1 MATRFPHR
9 TKVNAFIIKP
19 RSDFCVDF
27 TIMNFRQIL
36 RVLWSIGML
45 LHFAAAAQTASTI
58 SELSAYIQE
67 AEDNNPAIQE
77 ARWTVEQAL
86 IKHQELLEFL
96 DPSLYAALGHA
107 DNSKDVPGSNHYSST
122 TNDATE
128 LQTGVEIPFAE
139 GFYLAIGG
147 AERILHGREGDSH
160 ITQTLV
166 GARVRVPLLRDRG
179 FAELAND
186 RALAKA
192 EYNAAVAN
200 LLKQTQI
207 IRRNVVL
214 AYIAAYE
221 SQMSYKVTIEASERF
236 RRLVDEAT
244 ELERLGVIPAYQIHD
259 ARMDYQIG
267 LENEEIARNK
277 VELNLIALSAVL
289 GKHREIRL
297 QFENDDTFLVTRASE
312 TPVVPTVNL
321 ERSYEARG
329 SYLVI
334 ENTIS
339 QVRAQILSA
348 EEEMK
353 DDLSLNFGAAWQA
366 ESHNRA
372 IGTHELLGD
381 ERQGAEIALVW
392 KRNLDNRGPRAR
404 LARYNARIQQ
414 FKQQLRAEA
423 ISIETEVRNE
433 LNNLA
438 TARQRLEI
446 VNKGIEAAEKTLEAE
461 QERFKLGQS
470 TSSVVT
476 DAQKDLTSLKQRLTS
491 AAADL
496 LRAWANLQYATGY
509 DIK

>member
-1 MATRFPHR
+1 
-9 TKVNAFIIKP
+9 
-19 RSDFCVDF
+19 
-27 TIMNFRQIL
+27 MNFRQIL
-36 RVLWSIGML
+36 RVVC
-45 LHFAAAAQTASTI
+45 FCTAALFCGIAAMAQNSF
-58 SELSAYIQE
+58 SFGELDAFVQE

-77 ARWTVEQAL
+77 ARWAVEQAL

-96 DPSLYAALGHA
+96 DPSLFAALGHA
-107 DNSKDVPGSNHYSST
+107 DNSKAVPGSNHYDST

-128 LQTGVEIPFAE
+128 LQVGVEIPFAE

-147 AERILHGREGDSH
+147 AERVLHRYVGDNH
-160 ITQTLV
+160 MQQTLV
-166 GARVRVPLLRDRG
+166 GARVRIPLLRDRG
-179 FAELAND
+179 FAELSHD

-200 LLKQTQI
+200 LLRQTQI
-207 IRRNVVL
+207 VRRDVVL

-221 SQMSYKVTIEASERF
+221 SQVSYKVTIEASERF

-277 VELNLIALSAVL
+277 VELNLIALAAIL
-289 GKHREIRL
+289 GKHRELRL
-297 QFENDDTFLVTRASE
+297 KHENDDAFLVNTAVEMPSIKN
-312 TPVVPTVNL
+312 VDID
-321 ERSYEARG
+321 RSFEARG

-334 ENTIS
+334 ENTI
-339 QVRAQILSA
+339 AQARVQIMAA

-366 ESHNRA
+366 ESNDRPF
-372 IGTHELLGD
+372 GYHELLGD
-381 ERQGAEIALVW
+381 ERNGAEIAIVW
-392 KRNLDNRGPRAR
+392 KRKLNNRGPKAR
-404 LARYNARIQQ
+404 IARHSARIQQ
-414 FKQQLRAEA
+414 YKQQLRAES
-423 ISIETEVRNE
+423 ISIEAEIRNA
-433 LNNLA
+433 LNNLT
-438 TARQRLEI
+438 TARNRLDI

-476 DAQKDLTSLKQRLTS
+476 DAQKDLTSLKQRLNS

-496 LRAWANLQYATGY
+496 LRAWANLQYSTGY
-509 DIK
+509 TVK